1 MPPVARWPV
10 VRWTGAGTLLLL
22 LLAFPLVFTQPHPR
36 HVVITIFLF
45 AMLAQAWNLLAGYC
59 GQISLGHAV
68 FFGAGAYTSTLLGKY
83 FDLSPWIGMV
93 VGAVVAV
100 AVSQLIGYPV
110 FRLRGHYF
118 AIATIA
124 VGEIVNTLMINWDW
138 AGGARGLFVPIKRP
152 DSLANLQFHQSKQ
165 NYYYIALGLL
175 LLAFWITR
183 KVEVSR
189 MGYYLRA
196 IREDQDAAA
205 SLGIPVAAYKQRAM
219 ALSAALTA
227 LGGSRAEHPDLP
239 GGRARRHRHALGPAH
254 RGGHPHPA
262 WRVDAHLF
270 RRHGQGH
277 RSSDLRRPH
286 HAGLRHPAGR
296 HHGPRSARPPAD
308 RLGMPVATMRLDV
321 RGVTKRYGGLVANSN
336 ISFQVGYGELVGII
350 GPNGAGKSTLFDL
363 VTGFQPADK
372 GQVLLEGES
381 VTRLRPDEIS
391 RRGVAR
397 TFQKLKPFTQ
407 MTVVENVMVG
417 AFQKT
422 TVPARARR
430 EAMEAL
436 DRVGLADK
444 AEAHARVLSTG
455 QRKRLELARA
465 LATQPRLLL
474 LDEVTGGVDQRSIPA
489 LVDLV
494 RRLHGEGASLIVIE
508 HNMSVIMGIS
518 QRIVALNLGEVIADG
533 PPAVVGRDP
542 RVVEAYLGQ
551 AYVA

>member
-1 MPPVARWPV
+1 M
-10 VRWTGAGTLLLL
+10 
-22 LLAFPLVFTQPHPR
+22 
-36 HVVITIFLF
+36 
-45 AMLAQAWNLLAGYC
+45 
-59 GQISLGHAV
+59 
-68 FFGAGAYTSTLLGKY
+68 
-83 FDLSPWIGMV
+83 
-93 VGAVVAV
+93 
-100 AVSQLIGYPV
+100 
-110 FRLRGHYF
+110 
-118 AIATIA
+118 
-124 VGEIVNTLMINWDW
+124 
-138 AGGARGLFVPIKRP
+138 
-152 DSLANLQFHQSKQ
+152 
-165 NYYYIALGLL
+165 
-175 LLAFWITR
+175 
-183 KVEVSR
+183 
-189 MGYYLRA
+189 
-196 IREDQDAAA
+196 
-205 SLGIPVAAYKQRAM
+205 
-219 ALSAALTA
+219 
-227 LGGSRAEHPDLP
+227 
-239 GGRARRHRHALGPAH
+239 
-254 RGGHPHPA
+254 
-262 WRVDAHLF
+262 
-270 RRHGQGH
+270 
-277 RSSDLRRPH
+277 
-286 HAGLRHPAGR
+286 
-296 HHGPRSARPPAD
+296 
-308 RLGMPVATMRLDV
+308 LDV

-363 VTGFQPADK
+363 VTGFQPADE
-372 GQVLLEGES
+372 GHVLLEGES

-422 TVPARARR
+422 MDPARARR